1 MKTLTKLFLAVA
13 VGMFALSC
21 VTDATSD
28 LGVKLGGGQVTE
40 FSISLEESRTQLGE
54 EVDGFYPLYWSEGDA
69 ISVNGIASAALSAA
83 QAGSAAATFVVD
95 GTLATPYCIAYPAAP
110 AGKVLFAENQ
120 THVGNSTFG
129 SGISTMYAYSDSKGV
144 QFNHLTG
151 VLKIGIVGDATIT
164 KAQISTADRTP
175 IAGAFDFDFE
185 KGVATAA
192 ADSKSVI
199 NYSFGEG
206 VKLASEPTYIHAVVP
221 AGVYDEIY
229 VTLFDAEGG
238 VMFAIVKADDTKP
251 LTAGKIRTF
260 SNAINYAPTTVTI
273 IKDKESLKTWAA
285 ESATSTDV
293 IMVADV
299 DMTGEA
305 WTSVTE
311 FAGIFRGNGY
321 AIKGLTAPLFGNS
334 TVKAITGVHL
344 VDVDINVANEPNVG
358 ALAGWL
364 NNSEVVI
371 AHCSAS
377 GSIKLDYD
385 GSITDTPY
393 VSGLISR
400 IDASTEIKD
409 LVSDVDVEITG
420 KYAACCLGGILSYG
434 ANASLTNCTNLG
446 SITFTGETTGILY
459 IGGITRIADLLTN
472 CVNGSKDDKTGE
484 TGKIVINGTSH
495 GAAVVVSGLIE
506 QTKSGGTAEARAINA
521 NNHNYGNIYYS
532 TPSAKAYV
540 QLCGILRQSNDYIDW
555 NHCSNH
561 GDFIVSGGSD
571 VAIYVGGFEARH
583 FNNTTYNNSHNYG
596 DITITS
602 DVNTPEL
609 ALGGLVGT
617 LDDTGEAITIQSC
630 TNHGNI
636 KVYSSIPKNIYLG
649 GFLGKLYCGQFL
661 VGEDGNTEMLSH
673 NYGDILYEANNT
685 NTSVYAG
692 GDIGVISHN
701 LSGNETHTT
710 LACRLANFTNHGDIT
725 INGSCKTA
733 QIGGLFGR
741 VQTGSAS
748 KAESSKWY
756 NTLYDSYNKG
766 CMTVN
771 AKVDGGDCA
780 IGGLYGFLTN
790 KFTGSGGNWVNE
802 GKLVFTGETVTH
814 RLILGGYVGATD
826 KPFLGGAN
834 TIYNFGD
841 IECTG
846 KINTSKNNRVGGL
859 FGQTNSSFNN
869 VHVFCNIKTAGYS
882 DVGMLTGC
890 TRAGSVVSTN
900 CSAGGTICFENE
912 NDYNADGDL
921 VGTKDKIIRLAED
934 NYFNYLYG
942 KRVDW
947 ATIENIEPYDG
958 CKFLSAK
965 PTL

>member
-1 MKTLTKLFLAVA
+1 M
-13 VGMFALSC
+13 C
-21 VTDATSD
+21 
-28 LGVKLGGGQVTE
+28 
-40 FSISLEESRTQLGE
+40 
-54 EVDGFYPLYWSEGDA
+54 
-69 ISVNGIASAALSAA
+69 N
-83 QAGSAAATFVVD
+83 
-95 GTLATPYCIAYPAAP
+95 
-110 AGKVLFAENQ
+110 
-120 THVGNSTFG
+120 
-129 SGISTMYAYSDSKGV
+129 
-144 QFNHLTG
+144 
-151 VLKIGIVGDATIT
+151 TI
-164 KAQISTADRTP
+164 
-175 IAGAFDFDFE
+175 
-185 KGVATAA
+185 
-192 ADSKSVI
+192 
-199 NYSFGEG
+199 
-206 VKLASEPTYIHAVVP
+206 
-221 AGVYDEIY
+221 
-229 VTLFDAEGG
+229 
-238 VMFAIVKADDTKP
+238 
-251 LTAGKIRTF
+251 
-260 SNAINYAPTTVTI
+260 
-273 IKDKESLKTWAA
+273 
-285 ESATSTDV
+285 
-293 IMVADV
+293 
-299 DMTGEA
+299 
-305 WTSVTE
+305 
-311 FAGIFRGNGY
+311 
-321 AIKGLTAPLFGNS
+321 
-334 TVKAITGVHL
+334 
-344 VDVDINVANEPNVG
+344 
-358 ALAGWL
+358 
-364 NNSEVVI
+364 
-371 AHCSAS
+371 
-377 GSIKLDYD
+377 
-385 GSITDTPY
+385 
-393 VSGLISR
+393 
-400 IDASTEIKD
+400 
-409 LVSDVDVEITG
+409 
-420 KYAACCLGGILSYG
+420 
-434 ANASLTNCTNLG
+434 
-446 SITFTGETTGILY
+446 
-459 IGGITRIADLLTN
+459 TN

-495 GAAVVVSGLIE
+495 GGAVVVSGLIE
-506 QTKSGGTAEARAINA
+506 QTKAGGTAEARAINA

-583 FNNTTYNNSHNYG
+583 FNNTIYNNSHNYG

-617 LDDTGEAITIQSC
+617 LDDTGEAVYIQNC
-630 TNHGNI
+630 TNHGDI

-661 VGEDGNTEMLSH
+661 VGVADNPEILSH

-692 GDIGVISHN
+692 GVVGVLTHN
-701 LSGNETHTT
+701 LTSGVEKATT
-710 LACRLANFTNHGDIT
+710 AIRIAHFTNHGDFT
-725 INGSCKTA
+725 INGASKTA
-733 QIGGLFGR
+733 QIGGVVGR
-741 VQTGSAS
+741 CQTGSAS
-748 KAESSKWY
+748 KAEGSSWHHVVVGI
-756 NTLYDSYNKG
+756 LNKG

-771 AKVDGGDCA
+771 AKVNGGDCA

-790 KFTGSGGNWVNE
+790 KFTSSGGNWVNE

-890 TRAGSVVSTN
+890 TRAGNVVSTN
-900 CSAGGTICFENE
+900 CSAGGTICFESEDN
-912 NDYNADGDL
+912 YNADGDL

-942 KRVDW
+942 KNVDW